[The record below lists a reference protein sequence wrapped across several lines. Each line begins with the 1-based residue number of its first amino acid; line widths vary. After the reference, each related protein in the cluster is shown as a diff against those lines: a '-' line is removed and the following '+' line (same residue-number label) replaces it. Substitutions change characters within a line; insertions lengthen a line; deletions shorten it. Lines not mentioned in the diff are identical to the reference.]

1 MPRVTSASPVSK
13 PQPHRQPVLGL
24 GTRQPWFALRSS
36 ISSATTPSNRS
47 DGTVATS
54 NHRPPAGGPLLPLL
68 MLLFFYLLNSGSS
81 PSSAS
86 CPASSLPSLSTPRTW
101 SPATSSV
108 PTHQAPPLLS
118 CLFSAPV
125 SLEILN
131 CSPFV
136 VVSKVSCRHVR
147 SLKRSTLPS
156 VR

>member
-1 MPRVTSASPVSK
+1 SK

-47 DGTVATS
+47 DG
-54 NHRPPAGGPLLPLL
+54 
-68 MLLFFYLLNSGSS
+68 SS

-108 PTHQAPPLLS
+108 
-118 CLFSAPV
+118 
-125 SLEILN
+125 
-131 CSPFV
+131 
-136 VVSKVSCRHVR
+136 SCRHVR

-156 VR
+156 DWCRPRHFLLSCNGEGGSTSSWLLSGKFARFRAVHLCS